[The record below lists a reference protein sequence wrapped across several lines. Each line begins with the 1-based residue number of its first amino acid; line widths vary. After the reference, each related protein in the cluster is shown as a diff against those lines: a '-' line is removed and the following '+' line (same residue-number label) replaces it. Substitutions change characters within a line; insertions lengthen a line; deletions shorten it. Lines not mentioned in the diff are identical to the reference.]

1 MALHLSFFTLTLWH
15 LFAQK
20 PTGILPR
27 ALLKSLLIFG
37 WGEHGPWTSLR
48 GSFSSCWLLH
58 CIPASCVNSTVVIAW
73 EERGYVWR
81 VLDVRGMNERS
92 SGDRSE
98 SRQWLC
104 GCCCVWNAYIS
115 ARERKYVKSTQLRKL
130 HLFLFAF
137 ICSYCS
143 PQGLLTRHCLHPAV
157 HIPSKF
163 SMSFFYMLSFTL
175 VEVKYVLHFWGPQ
188 KHFLNSLLLNEFCM
202 TCFWHLFFKAYAHVA
217 SAVFGSV
224 FKTDFVLSLSQGME
238 WITLGIAFVKRKIK
252 QAGRGNR
259 SAAMTRIVRRLVELV
274 QTSLARQ
281 IFGLG
286 GFCHAL
292 IWGKETWVVEQ
303 RKR

>member
-1 MALHLSFFTLTLWH
+1 MALHLYFFTLTLWH

-48 GSFSSCWLLH
+48 GPFSSCWLLH

-81 VLDVRGMNERS
+81 VLDVRGMNEMS

-98 SRQWLC
+98 SRRWLC
-104 GCCCVWNAYIS
+104 GCCCIWNAYIS
-115 ARERKYVKSTQLRKL
+115 ARKRKYVKSTQLRKL

-188 KHFLNSLLLNEFCM
+188 KHFLNSHLLNE
-202 TCFWHLFFKAYAHVA
+202 
-217 SAVFGSV
+217 
-224 FKTDFVLSLSQGME
+224 
-238 WITLGIAFVKRKIK
+238 GIAFVKRKIK